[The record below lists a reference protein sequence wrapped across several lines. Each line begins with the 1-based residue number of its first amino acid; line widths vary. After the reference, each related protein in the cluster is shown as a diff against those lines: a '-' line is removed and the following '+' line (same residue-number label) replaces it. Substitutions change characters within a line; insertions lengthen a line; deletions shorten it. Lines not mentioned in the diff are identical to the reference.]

1 MLDLKGCVQSESHVI
16 PEKKAQ
22 AKNLVA
28 TGFAL
33 GTKDVVWNQNRESIF
48 MESKYAF
55 FMSQKTCQVF
65 FLNLANYEK
74 ICRV

>member
-22 AKNLVA
+22 AKVLVV

-33 GTKDVVWNQNRESIF
+33 GIKDVVWNQNRESIF
-48 MESKYAF
+48 MELKYGF
-55 FMSQKTCQVF
+55 SMSQKTCQVGF
-65 FLNLANYEK
+65 FLNLAYLSGMK
-74 ICRV
+74 